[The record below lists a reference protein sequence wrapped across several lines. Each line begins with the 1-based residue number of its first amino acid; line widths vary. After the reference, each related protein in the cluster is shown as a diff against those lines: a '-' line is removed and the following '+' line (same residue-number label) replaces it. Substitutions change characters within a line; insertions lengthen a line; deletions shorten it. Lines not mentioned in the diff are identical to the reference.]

1 LVVAVVVAPSTE
13 EVVEQEDLDTLL
25 LSHYLLAPILF
36 SEVVVALADQM
47 LVVINLLQILALLH
61 ILLLLVL

>member
-1 LVVAVVVAPSTE
+1 LVVAVVEAPSTE
-13 EVVEQEDLDTLL
+13 EVVGQEDLDTLL
-25 LSHYLLAPILF
+25 LSHYLLAPILL